1 MLDTHCLL
9 WWVTGDHDRLS
20 AAADA
25 AIAIENQSKSIIVS
39 SITAWEIAQ
48 LVERGRIELGTDLAA
63 WLALVETIPT
73 VVFVPVDNEI
83 GVKSVNLPGN
93 FHRDPADRIIVATA
107 RKHGV
112 ALVTADERI
121 RSYPHVRTIW

>member
-1 MLDTHCLL
+1 MIGCRRRRTPPSRSK
-9 WWVTGDHDRLS
+9 TNPS
-20 AAADA
+20 
-25 AIAIENQSKSIIVS
+25 QSSC
-39 SITAWEIAQ
+39 AQ